1 MGVLSEKIEAKITGK
16 PAPEVSVGEMF
27 LDLIRG
33 LRIAIRNI
41 IREVLYT
48 LTITLLGLLIPG
60 LGQVVSG
67 GLIFMI
73 QAYYAGFGN
82 ADFTLERRRY
92 KVNDSVRFMRQNRAL
107 ALGNGAGFLLLLLIP
122 VAGLVLAPGLG
133 AVAATIDSVE
143 AIDQTSYRSRLRA

>member
-1 MGVLSEKIEAKITGK
+1 
-16 PAPEVSVGEMF
+16 
-27 LDLIRG
+27 
-33 LRIAIRNI
+33 
-41 IREVLYT
+41 
-48 LTITLLGLLIPG
+48 
-60 LGQVVSG
+60 
-67 GLIFMI
+67 MI

-122 VAGLVLAPGLG
+122 VVGLVLAPGLG